1 VIPTIKSAGSSALVL
16 HSTNFPPSP
25 PPSLLCRYGH
35 GIFDRRATKDGKKE
49 GSDGD
54 GGGGGGREGGSGGGI
69 GGNVF
74 WKQWHFPVKT
84 RGRNMGEDED
94 DMMGGGV
101 GGDYSN
107 PLFEGEGGG
116 REGGRAEAAAAERE
130 FESSDRRPWTDL
142 IPRFRVKVEPMTTLK
157 LRKRFYPFKTVIE
170 LGADYNTQVRKEG
183 GEWREGEID
192 DAHL

>member
-1 VIPTIKSAGSSALVL
+1 M
-16 HSTNFPPSP
+16 
-25 PPSLLCRYGH
+25 
-35 GIFDRRATKDGKKE
+35 
-49 GSDGD
+49 
-54 GGGGGGREGGSGGGI
+54 
-69 GGNVF
+69 F

-101 GGDYSN
+101 GGDYFN

-170 LGADYNTQVRKEG
+170 LGADYNTQV
-183 GEWREGEID
+183 WREGWEGGKEGKGRISGGCLAVTRRELMFSKTSPLPPSIPPSLPPSD
-192 DAHL
+192 WRVAIQVLVGRQDHRWPAHGQGEGAPVQQDVVGDPWGSG